1 VLWTI
6 LIFIITIGILVTIH
20 EFGHFWV
27 ARRAGVMVECFS
39 IGFGPKLVTYHSKKG
54 TQFTIAAIPL
64 GGYVKMLDGRNNQ
77 LTEKNQQFA
86 FDRQSLAKRSAII
99 AAGPSANFLFAFVI
113 YWIIFQLGVS
123 SFPVKVAQVIPNS
136 AASTIKIPSGA
147 ELKLIDQ
154 IKIKD
159 WQDVQLALVNS
170 LGKSQITIT
179 YLPEHSNHT
188 VTDKVDIRHWAV
200 DLNKQNPITAFG
212 LVPQKPKIIP
222 VFSQIIPDSAA
233 QRAGL
238 KPKDHVIQVNGH
250 KLNDWNELYTQIKQ
264 GLPFDIVV
272 DREGKHLSFTITPDT
287 RMVKN
292 SQGILQQEGFIG
304 VVPETDVITK
314 KYDAIAALAASFEQ
328 TQVMIKVTIRSFYQL
343 ITGSLSLKNLSGP
356 VTIAKIADQSASYG
370 IVSYLY
376 FLAFISISLGV
387 VNLIPLPILDGGHLL
402 FLLIEAIKGKPLPEQ
417 KQLLFYRFSFALLML
432 IMGVALF
439 NDFSRI

>member
-6 LIFIITIGILVTIH
+6 LIFIITIGLLVTIH

-39 IGFGPKLVTYHSKKG
+39 IGFGPKLFTYHSKNG
-54 TQFTIAAIPL
+54 IQFTIAAIPL
-64 GGYVKMLDGRNNQ
+64 GGYVKMLDGRNDK
-77 LTEKNQQFA
+77 LTDKNRQSA
-86 FDRQSLAKRSAII
+86 FDRQSIAKRSAII
-99 AAGPSANFLFAFVI
+99 AAGPVANFLFAFFI
-113 YWIIFQLGVS
+113 YWIVFQLGVPT
-123 SFPVKVAQVIPNS
+123 FPVKVAQVIPNS
-136 AASTIKIPSGA
+136 VASVTKIPPGA

-170 LGKSQITIT
+170 LGKQQITIT
-179 YLPEHSNHT
+179 YLPHHLNHA
-188 VTDKVDIRHWAV
+188 VTDNVDIRHWAV
-200 DLNKQNPITAFG
+200 DLNKQNLITAFG
-212 LVPQKPKIIP
+212 FVPQRPKIIP
-222 VFSQIIPDSAA
+222 IFSQVIPDSAA

-238 KPKDHVIQVNGH
+238 KQNDRVIQVNGS

-264 GLPFDIVV
+264 GIPFEVVV
-272 DREGKHLSFTITPDT
+272 DRAGKLLTFTITPDT
-287 RMVKN
+287 RTVKN
-292 SQGILQQEGFIG
+292 SQGVLQQEGFIG

-314 KYDAIAALAASFEQ
+314 KYDAISALGASFEQ

-343 ITGSLSLKNLSGP
+343 VTGSLSLKNLSGP

-402 FLLIEAIKGKPLPEQ
+402 FLLIEAIIGKPLPEQ

-439 NDFSRI
+439 NDFSRL